1 MRKDS
6 GDARRCVRC
15 VTTLRPSRDGLARR
29 GWLRPPG
36 LAPVEQLPY
45 DINLL
50 VEIIYIVA
58 YLETG
63 RKRSPCRRALCG
75 LCPPFIA

>member
-1 MRKDS
+1 
-6 GDARRCVRC
+6 
-15 VTTLRPSRDGLARR
+15 
-29 GWLRPPG
+29 
-36 LAPVEQLPY
+36 VEQLPY

-50 VEIIYIVA
+50 VDIIYIVA